1 MVCHDLYP
9 DPTRYMP
16 KCGMIPIMNR
26 RRFLRSVV
34 GGIPLLATGCVS
46 GSGAGG
52 GSDPTIVEETTFNEE
67 ADSEAETTIAE
78 ESTGEG
84 QSTAETTVQDAL
96 EPPSVE
102 KEDWADENRPQMIP
116 TIGSQPQLGERQ
128 KPHWIHV
135 WNDAPNSR
143 SIQIQLSPATDS
155 ERTTFQETYQIDAGS
170 CIVVG

>member
-9 DPTRYMP
+9 DPTRHIP

-96 EPPSVE
+96 EPPSLR
-102 KEDWADENRPQMIP
+102 KRTGP
-116 TIGSQPQLGERQ
+116 T
-128 KPHWIHV
+128 
-135 WNDAPNSR
+135 
-143 SIQIQLSPATDS
+143 
-155 ERTTFQETYQIDAGS
+155 RTGRR
-170 CIVVG
+170 